1 MPSLADRLKNAA
13 KKVQASL
20 NKAGVNVNLNKIE
33 AKLQQVDNELA
44 KNANLNF
51 GAKKSR
57 RVKKV
62 KKSRSKKSRSRKS
75 SKKSKRK
82 TSRRKSKSRSRKH

>member
-1 MPSLADRLKNAA
+1 MPSFADQLRNAA
-13 KKVQASL
+13 KQVQAQL
-20 NKAGVNVNLNKIE
+20 NNAGVNLNFDQIN
-33 AKLQQVDNELA
+33 AKLG
-44 KNANLNF
+44 KLNF
-51 GAKKSR
+51 GSKKSR

-82 TSRRKSKSRSRKH
+82 TSRRKSKSRKH

>member
-1 MPSLADRLKNAA
+1 MPSFANFIKAAQQKLDRAGVNLNLNNALN
-13 KKVQASL
+13 KVQAGL
-20 NKAGVNVNLNKIE
+20 KEAGVHG
-33 AKLQQVDNELA
+33 
-44 KNANLNF
+44 F

-82 TSRRKSKSRSRKH
+82 TSRRKSKSRKH